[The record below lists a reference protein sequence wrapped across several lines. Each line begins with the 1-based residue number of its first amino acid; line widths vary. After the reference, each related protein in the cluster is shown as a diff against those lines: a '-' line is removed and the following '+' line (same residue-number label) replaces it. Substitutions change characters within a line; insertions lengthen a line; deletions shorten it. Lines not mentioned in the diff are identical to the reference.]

1 MKNFKKIKYTITLF
15 DRLRYFYEDL
25 LDLRHD
31 IRQKNRAHNETFLDC
46 VIDCF
51 TQRYLR

>member
-1 MKNFKKIKYTITLF
+1 MMKNKKRKYTITLF

-25 LDLRHD
+25 LDLRLD
-31 IRQKNRAHNETFLDC
+31 IRKKNRAREETFLDC
-46 VIDCF
+46 VVDCF